1 MANIRR
7 PDPMQLVDELSMIY
21 TACLMC
27 YATFSFSRSR
37 VFRQLL
43 GIGLAS
49 LAIFITVSYS
59 PPHGQLDTDDHPKAL
74 LSLSSRYGIS
84 SFQQKG
90 RNEILNSLF
99 FKPDPVFHQNAFALI
114 TAIVLLRSMYIM
126 EVNIRPSFRAKYATV
141 PQRYVAPG
149 SITKTQITANAERDK
164 KIIRVMWIM
173 VAWGLS
179 IFLGGFAI
187 WGLDRVFCS
196 TIRRWRH
203 EVGLPWGILLEG
215 HGWWLVNT
223 PVPVSQW
230 LTGSRHVM
238 TGIGSYFYI
247 VWAIWL
253 RLCLNDKQDEYMLN
267 WPSLWFSLPEV
278 IPIASVEKKTGRKQG
293 NGNFNGSNGHVKAN

>member
-1 MANIRR
+1 
-7 PDPMQLVDELSMIY
+7 
-21 TACLMC
+21 
-27 YATFSFSRSR
+27 
-37 VFRQLL
+37 
-43 GIGLAS
+43 
-49 LAIFITVSYS
+49 
-59 PPHGQLDTDDHPKAL
+59 
-74 LSLSSRYGIS
+74 
-84 SFQQKG
+84 
-90 RNEILNSLF
+90 
-99 FKPDPVFHQNAFALI
+99 
-114 TAIVLLRSMYIM
+114 M

-141 PQRYVAPG
+141 PQKYVAPG
-149 SITKTQITANAERDK
+149 SITKTQIKANAERDK
-164 KIIRVMWIM
+164 KIIKVMWIM

-215 HGWWLVNT
+215 HGWWLVNK
-223 PVPVSQW
+223 PISVSQL
-230 LTGSRHVM
+230 LTCSRHVM

-278 IPIASVEKKTGRKQG
+278 IPIASVEKKTGRKVG
-293 NGNFNGSNGHVKAN
+293 NGNLNGSNGHVKAN